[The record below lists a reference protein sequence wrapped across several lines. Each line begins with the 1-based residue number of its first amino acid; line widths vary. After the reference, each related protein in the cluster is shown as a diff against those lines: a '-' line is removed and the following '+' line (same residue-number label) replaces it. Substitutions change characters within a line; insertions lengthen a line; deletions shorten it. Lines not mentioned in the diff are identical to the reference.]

1 MSVDLLNLLVSI
13 LKSLPAFAWS
23 CLQVKTIIALIDFFL
38 LHFIPYLLQ
47 FIAVCLNI
55 IKLLFFSFPGLALDY
70 AAHIGV
76 MYACLKDGT
85 RKQKMRITLGLVD

>member
-1 MSVDLLNLLVSI
+1 MSQYY
-13 LKSLPAFAWS
+13 K
-23 CLQVKTIIALIDFFL
+23 III
-38 LHFIPYLLQ
+38 
-47 FIAVCLNI
+47 
-55 IKLLFFSFPGLALDY
+55 FSFPGLALDY